1 MAAVGGCIEA
11 SGPFGIPDNFR
22 RLAPRVSGFAL
33 DEFCS
38 SFPSMEG
45 WTAEPDG
52 VVLSLVAPAKHG
64 VVCGS
69 GWPLFGGKTGGDGL
83 VFTET
88 QQSEPS

>member
-38 SFPSMEG
+38 SFPSVEG
-45 WTAEPDG
+45 WTAKPDG
-52 VVLSLVAPAKHG
+52 VVLLLVAPAKRG
-64 VVCGS
+64 GQRF
-69 GWPLFGGKTGGDGL
+69 WFTAFFGGKTGGDGL
-83 VFTET
+83 VFEET